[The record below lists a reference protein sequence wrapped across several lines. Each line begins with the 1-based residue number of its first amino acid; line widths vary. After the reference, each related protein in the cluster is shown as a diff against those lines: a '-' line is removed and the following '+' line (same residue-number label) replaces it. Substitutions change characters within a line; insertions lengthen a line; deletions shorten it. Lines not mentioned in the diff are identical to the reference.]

1 MPICLISV
9 PPTVR
14 YELLALALIGTVSST
29 VFLALVLVAARR
41 FRQSVLQN
49 PHAAQKVPPAQLPPV
64 TILKPVC
71 GLEPQL
77 ESNLASFFE
86 LDYPEYEIVFG
97 CRTAD
102 DPALA
107 VITTLRAR
115 YPKVPVRI
123 VCAGYPVW
131 PNAKVFSLDRMIAC
145 ASNHYFV
152 ISDSD
157 ILVTPDFLRNIVSP
171 LLDPQVGLVT
181 CLYSGTPNDDFWSR
195 MEALG
200 MSVEMPSGV
209 LVAELL
215 EGMKFALGAGI
226 ATRRDVIDR
235 VGGFASISDYCADD
249 FILGKRI
256 AESGYAVVL
265 SHQIVSHVLIGQG
278 FLQTFR
284 TQLRWMQ
291 STRFSRPKG
300 HLGTVL
306 TFAMPFGLLGMFSA
320 FSLEQWWAGLALI
333 AWACL
338 NRVTQAIAVG
348 WGVIR
353 DRQALRLCWIYP
365 LRDLL
370 GFFVWVTSYFCGS
383 EFSWRGEQ
391 YRFSEDGRFIPLSR
405 GYTIPQA
412 APADPQSSL
421 VGKTSI

>member
-1 MPICLISV
+1 MPICLMSV
-9 PPTVR
+9 PTTVR

-29 VFLALVLVAARR
+29 VFLALVLVAARQ
-41 FRQSVLQN
+41 FRKS
-49 PHAAQKVPPAQLPPV
+49 AQPVRVALASEHLPAV
-64 TILKPVC
+64 TILKPIC

-77 ESNLASFFE
+77 ERNLATFFA
-86 LDYPEYEIVFG
+86 LDYPDYEIVFG

-102 DPALA
+102 DPALS
-107 VITTLRAR
+107 VVSTLRAR
-115 YPKVPVRI
+115 YPDVPVRI
-123 VCAGYPVW
+123 VCSGYPVW
-131 PNAKVFSLDRMIAC
+131 PNAKVFSLDRMIA
-145 ASNHYFV
+145 SSTNNYFV

-181 CLYSGTPNDDFWSR
+181 CLYSGTPNGDFWSWV
-195 MEALG
+195 EALG

-209 LVAELL
+209 LVAKLL

-226 ATRRDVIDR
+226 ALRRDVIDR
-235 VGGFASISDYCADD
+235 IGGLASISDYCADD

-256 AESGYAVVL
+256 AETGYSVVL

-306 TFAMPFGLLGMFSA
+306 TFSTPFGLLGLFSA
-320 FSLEQWWAGLALI
+320 CSLGHWRTGIALI
-333 AWACL
+333 GWACL
-338 NRVTQAIAVG
+338 NRILQAVAIG
-348 WGVIR
+348 WGIIR
-353 DRQALRLCWIYP
+353 DRRALALCWIYP

-370 GFFVWVTSYFCGS
+370 GFFVWVTSYLCGS
-383 EFSWRGEQ
+383 EFTWRGES
-391 YRFSEDGRFIPLSR
+391 YRFSDEGRFVPLSR
-405 GYTIPQA
+405 GYIVPETA
-412 APADPQSSL
+412 SAEPQSSL